1 MELKQLLERICLA
14 PSPSGNETRAA
25 EDVCAVCAAYAGLT
39 FTRDAL
45 GNFISDGAAGTA
57 IMAHIDKI
65 GYIVT
70 GVDKDTGFLRIA
82 ALGGADARVA
92 PAQRVTVTLPDREL
106 PGVIVS
112 TPPHLLPKD
121 AGDGVLPVNKLAVD
135 CGLPPEEMLSLV
147 KPGDRILFRPFTP
160 GGALTLAGT
169 RVSLPYL
176 DNGAGVAAAVAAAKC
191 VKDAGGVPPRIILT
205 VQEEVGCR
213 GAKTAAFPETLKTV
227 IAVDTTFASAPGVPE
242 EASAA
247 LGSGARIGF
256 SPILNAALS
265 KKLVR
270 TAEENGVP
278 YTVEVMGRA
287 TGTDAD
293 SVGIAGSGRI
303 AGLVSIPIRNMHT
316 PVEVVDL
323 KDVEA
328 AAELLAKTMLILE
341 KV

>member
-1 MELKQLLERICLA
+1 MEMKQLLERICFA
-14 PSPSGNETRAA
+14 PSPAGDETRAA

-39 FTRDAL
+39 FTRDTL
-45 GNFISDGAAGTA
+45 GNFISNGDADFA

-70 GVDKDTGFLRIA
+70 GVDRETGFLRIA

-92 PAQRVTVTLPDREL
+92 PAQRVSVTAADRVL
-106 PGVIVS
+106 PGVVVS

-121 AGDGVLPVNKLAVD
+121 ADSGVLPVNKLAVD

-147 KPGDRILFRPFTP
+147 KPGDRILFRPFAPT
-160 GGALTLAGT
+160 GALQLAGS

-176 DNGAGVAAAVAAAKC
+176 DNGAGAAAAVAAAKL
-191 VKDAGGVPPRIILT
+191 VKDAGGKPPRIILT
-205 VQEEVGCR
+205 VQEEVGSR
-213 GAKTAAFPETLKTV
+213 GAKTAAFPEELKTV
-227 IAVDTTFASAPGVPE
+227 IAVDTTFGSAPGVPE
-242 EASAA
+242 EESAP

-270 TAEENGVP
+270 AAEENGIP
-278 YTVEVMGRA
+278 YTVEVMGRS

-303 AGLVSIPIRNMHT
+303 AGLVSVPIRNMHT
-316 PVEVVDL
+316 PAETVDL

-328 AAELLAKTMLILE
+328 VARLLAKTMLNAN
-341 KV
+341 